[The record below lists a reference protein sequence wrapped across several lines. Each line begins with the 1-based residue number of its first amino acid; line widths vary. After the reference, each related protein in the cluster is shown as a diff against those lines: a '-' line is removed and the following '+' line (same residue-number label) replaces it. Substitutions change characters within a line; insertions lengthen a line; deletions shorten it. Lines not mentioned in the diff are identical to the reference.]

1 MFIKI
6 QKKDSILFM
15 MIGIMSVLFG
25 IIVVSYAYFKISGIV
40 QSDIERELEN
50 KKKIIEAHALSDR
63 MIISFLNEQKYDSIE
78 QYVLTDKDFSIIFHD
93 GKSIEEQKESDEYC
107 DSDVLCSILKDS
119 KNIDKLQKKL
129 DIYYVA
135 TQKFRNGSGSDYV
148 SAIDM
153 ENMYLMRVSPVMYD
167 IKAYKGIFLLIL
179 LMYVLIIFIIAFT
192 YRYYYVI
199 ALKDKQEQ
207 LFDSLGQKG
216 VNITNTIEYIGNP
229 KEYMELLIQFAV
241 ESKKKIKLLQKR
253 TDEKKYDEI
262 KIIVHGLKSNAKAL
276 GFDKLADNAYIFE
289 KKCTDDPQYVIQNID
304 NLITEW
310 QNIVGCIKK

>member
-6 QKKDSILFM
+6 QKKDSILL
-15 MIGIMSVLFG
+15 MITGIISVLFG
-25 IIVVSYAYFKISGIV
+25 IIIVSYAHFKISNIA
-40 QSDIERELEN
+40 QSDIERELKN
-50 KKKIIEAHALSDR
+50 KKKIIEAQALNER
-63 MIISFLNEQKYDSIE
+63 MIISFLNEQRYDSIE
-78 QYVLTDKDFSIIFHD
+78 QYVLIDKDFRIIFYD
-93 GKSIEEQKESDEYC
+93 EEYIEEQKELDEYC

-119 KNIDKLQKKL
+119 KNIAKLQKKL

-135 TQKFRNGSGSDYV
+135 TQRFRNSTGSYYV

-179 LMYVLIIFIIAFT
+179 LMYLFVIFIIAFT

-199 ALKDKQEQ
+199 ALKEKQEQ
-207 LFDSLGQKG
+207 LFNSLSQKG
-216 VNITNTIEYIGNP
+216 VNITNTIEYIGTP
-229 KEYMELLIQFAV
+229 KEYMELLIQFAF
-241 ESKKKIKLLQKR
+241 ESKKKIKLLRKGI
-253 TDEKKYDEI
+253 DEKKFDEI

-276 GFDKLADNAYIFE
+276 GFDKFADNAYIFE

-304 NLITEW
+304 NLIAEW